1 MHQLTSDLTE
11 VIDQLQRQRD
21 RHDRDRYPVQY
32 ATLSFHLGSALLQA
46 TRPDAAIGA
55 FRDATRL
62 FPAEGMP
69 VEHAKAHLM
78 LGIALRDVG
87 QFADAQAAFALAA
100 QMFGAHDQPLER
112 AAALH
117 NQGLVLRDLGDVPAA
132 AEAFTQALTSFRD
145 ADARDRA
152 AASARELGSALLE
165 LGHHDQ
171 AEQALRDAIDH
182 ARRAADRQGLGAALN
197 ALGILYLHTDRL
209 SDARAAFEDAT
220 GANPRGIRPG
230 PYAMARANLALACER
245 TGAIPLARLAA
256 RQALSVAVADAAV
269 HDQARQVLERVGDDA
284 GALARVL
291 DDEPEGRWTHVIREE
306 AHRLLALDRTDRE
319 QEVRAWVQSMGDH
332 PAATERWVAWLGVL
346 LEVAPDDMR
355 ELATACVT
363 AVAALPDPR
372 AASVRSVVG
381 RAMIQFEVPQ
391 FMRLRD
397 TFSRL
402 SAELGHAADWG

>member
-1 MHQLTSDLTE
+1 MHQVTADLTE
-11 VIDQLQRQRD
+11 VIDTLRQQRD

-32 ATLSFHLGSALLQA
+32 ATLSFHLGAALLQA
-46 TRPDAAIGA
+46 GRPDAAIDA
-55 FRDATRL
+55 LRDATRL
-62 FPAEGMP
+62 FPAGGMP

-78 LGIALRDVG
+78 LGIALRDIG
-87 QFADAQAAFALAA
+87 RSADAKAAFELAA
-100 QMFGAHDQPLER
+100 DLFDAHDQPLER

-117 NQGLVLRDLGDVPAA
+117 NQGLVLRDLGDVSAA
-132 AEAFTQALTSFRD
+132 AEVFTQALARFRN
-145 ADARDRA
+145 ADARDQA
-152 AASARELGSALLE
+152 AASARELGSALLA

-197 ALGILYLHTDRL
+197 ALGVLYLHAGRP

-256 RQALSVAVADAAV
+256 RQALSVPSADAAV
-269 HDQARQVLERVGDDA
+269 HDQARQVLERIGDDP
-284 GALARVL
+284 GTLAAAL
-291 DDEPEGRWTHVIREE
+291 DDEPADRWIHVIREE
-306 AHRLLALDRTDRE
+306 AHRLLALDRTDRDR
-319 QEVRAWVQSMGDH
+319 EVQAWVQALDGH

-346 LEVAPDDMR
+346 LEIAPADMR

-363 AVAALPDPR
+363 AVAEQPDTR
-372 AASVRSVVG
+372 AAAVRSVVG

-402 SAELGHAADWG
+402 SADLGHPADWG